1 MGRLFPKKSRP
12 VGLPPGSLLYTKTEG
27 EGNIH
32 LSIVEYSEED
42 FIEKKDASIEECLAH
57 IELPSLTWIQVN
69 GTADP
74 EIMTSIGNRFKL
86 HSLFMED
93 IVSTGQRSKLDVFQ
107 EQVFI
112 IVRLLQYEEAK
123 KTLKDEQVSIVFGSN
138 YLISFL
144 EGNEDI
150 FKPIKERL
158 RQGGKIRKQGTD
170 YLAYSLLDTIVDF
183 YFLVLEKVD
192 VNLDLLEEELMTF
205 PKPTTLQHIQHAK
218 RDMIILRK
226 SIWPIRDVINRFL
239 RLESSLVK
247 QTTQIYLQDLHDHT
261 VQTIDIIES
270 FRDVVSG
277 MIDIYLSNINI
288 RTNDIMKV
296 LTIVSTIFVPLTFIT
311 SLYGMNFEHMP
322 ELHTRFGYPLVL
334 LFMSIVAISMLIF
347 FRRKRWI

>member
-296 LTIVSTIFVPLTFIT
+296 LTIVSTIFVPLTSIT